1 MAQEDYLSGSAFGQV
16 AGSLLASRRKRDK
29 KEFRRALLASAIF
42 EGLGA
47 AQLQQKQGIVDA
59 ANDVNEKYTDIFTD
73 NKELYQNQAANRA
86 KYQSYIADKTQYV
99 NKTAQELFNNDP
111 GIQNQLGFDAFKKL
125 NTNEL
130 TPESYDRAVEVFN
143 AYKEKA
149 EYDVKQ
155 LGLNPAVSISTFTK
169 FNEKAQKAYRDA
181 LAEVKDDPTKKGLI
195 RAAFNKIFG
204 TAPDGTKRFGMAERA
219 ELIDAREESEAL
231 MVAQKNIVTCVIDP
245 KEKEEEKINST
256 SNTNDKA
263 NNILNSM
270 PSLNNPEEFKLTT
283 NKEQLKLDKEAF
295 MKKVNAPDYTLT
307 VDDINKAVEVNYPVP
322 GFSGLASLLTSDRD
336 LLIQTSTKVKAAIAN
351 GQNPWDQGVLN
362 QSERRVWSIATNQ
375 DLNAR
380 QNSDE
385 NLRLTQ
391 AKMRELPS
399 VDYDDVNKLY
409 NDENTKATVEAAI
422 LSEVEKD
429 TRLEKI
435 YNDHIS
441 QATKDST
448 TRHVIEGALLAM
460 EKQKGLGF
468 GDAVRQT
475 IGVQMIGFYQFQE
488 DPSSFWRV
496 GTWFSDETHAHEY
509 VDINAYRHMEREIKT
524 EDDAGLAVY
533 YMNNHRYIQNLPIGD
548 SEDTLSPN
556 KIGKS
561 FIEGDYEFSVINIAP
576 DGSPEQLLW
585 DYEYIGN

>member
-47 AQLQQKQGIVDA
+47 AQLGQKQGIVDA

-73 NKELYQNQAANRA
+73 NEELYQNQSANRA
-86 KYQSYIADKTQYV
+86 KYQSYIADKKQYV
-99 NKTAQELFNNDP
+99 NQAAKELFNNDP
-111 GIQNQLGFDAFKKL
+111 GIQKELGFNAFNNL
-125 NTNEL
+125 NKETL
-130 TPESYDRAVEVFN
+130 TPDSYNRAVEVFN

-155 LGLNPAVSISTFTK
+155 LGSNPAVSISTFTK

-181 LAEVKDDPTKKGLI
+181 LAEVKDDPTKKGLL

-204 TAPDGTKRFGMAERA
+204 TAPDGTKRFGMAEKA
-219 ELIDAREESEAL
+219 ELIGTREESEAL
-231 MVAQKNIVTCVIDP
+231 MTAQKNMVTGVTDPID
-245 KEKEEEKINST
+245 KEEENINST
-256 SNTNDKA
+256 VDKNA
-263 NNILNSM
+263 KNNNILNSM
-270 PSLNNPEEFKLTT
+270 VSLNNPDKFELTT
-283 NKEQLKLDKEAF
+283 NKEQLKLDKDAF
-295 MKKVNAPDYTLT
+295 IKKVNAPDYTLT

-336 LLIQTSTKVKAAIAN
+336 LLIQTSTKVKVAIAN

-429 TRLEKI
+429 TRL
-435 YNDHIS
+435 
-441 QATKDST
+441 
-448 TRHVIEGALLAM
+448 
-460 EKQKGLGF
+460 
-468 GDAVRQT
+468 
-475 IGVQMIGFYQFQE
+475 
-488 DPSSFWRV
+488 
-496 GTWFSDETHAHEY
+496 
-509 VDINAYRHMEREIKT
+509 
-524 EDDAGLAVY
+524 
-533 YMNNHRYIQNLPIGD
+533 
-548 SEDTLSPN
+548 
-556 KIGKS
+556 
-561 FIEGDYEFSVINIAP
+561 
-576 DGSPEQLLW
+576 
-585 DYEYIGN
+585 

>member
-219 ELIDAREESEAL
+219 E
-231 MVAQKNIVTCVIDP
+231 
-245 KEKEEEKINST
+245 
-256 SNTNDKA
+256 
-263 NNILNSM
+263 
-270 PSLNNPEEFKLTT
+270 
-283 NKEQLKLDKEAF
+283 
-295 MKKVNAPDYTLT
+295 
-307 VDDINKAVEVNYPVP
+307 
-322 GFSGLASLLTSDRD
+322 
-336 LLIQTSTKVKAAIAN
+336 
-351 GQNPWDQGVLN
+351 
-362 QSERRVWSIATNQ
+362 
-375 DLNAR
+375 
-380 QNSDE
+380 
-385 NLRLTQ
+385 
-391 AKMRELPS
+391 
-399 VDYDDVNKLY
+399 
-409 NDENTKATVEAAI
+409 
-422 LSEVEKD
+422 
-429 TRLEKI
+429 
-435 YNDHIS
+435 
-441 QATKDST
+441 
-448 TRHVIEGALLAM
+448 
-460 EKQKGLGF
+460 
-468 GDAVRQT
+468 
-475 IGVQMIGFYQFQE
+475 
-488 DPSSFWRV
+488 
-496 GTWFSDETHAHEY
+496 
-509 VDINAYRHMEREIKT
+509 
-524 EDDAGLAVY
+524 
-533 YMNNHRYIQNLPIGD
+533 
-548 SEDTLSPN
+548 
-556 KIGKS
+556 
-561 FIEGDYEFSVINIAP
+561 
-576 DGSPEQLLW
+576 
-585 DYEYIGN
+585 

>member
-231 MVAQKNIVTCVIDP
+231 MTAQKNMVTGVTDP
-245 KEKEEEKINST
+245 RDKEEENINST
-256 SNTNDKA
+256 VDKNA
-263 NNILNSM
+263 KNNNILNSM

-283 NKEQLKLDKEAF
+283 NKEQLKLDKDAF
-295 MKKVNAPDYTLT
+295 MKKVNAPDYKLT

-399 VDYDDVNKLY
+399 VDYDNVNKLY

-441 QATKDST
+441 QATKEST
-448 TRHVIEGALLAM
+448 TRHVI
-460 EKQKGLGF
+460 Q
-468 GDAVRQT
+468 
-475 IGVQMIGFYQFQE
+475 
-488 DPSSFWRV
+488 
-496 GTWFSDETHAHEY
+496 
-509 VDINAYRHMEREIKT
+509 
-524 EDDAGLAVY
+524 
-533 YMNNHRYIQNLPIGD
+533 
-548 SEDTLSPN
+548 
-556 KIGKS
+556 
-561 FIEGDYEFSVINIAP
+561 
-576 DGSPEQLLW
+576 
-585 DYEYIGN
+585 

>member
-204 TAPDGTKRFGMAERA
+204 TAPDGT
-219 ELIDAREESEAL
+219 
-231 MVAQKNIVTCVIDP
+231 
-245 KEKEEEKINST
+245 
-256 SNTNDKA
+256 
-263 NNILNSM
+263 
-270 PSLNNPEEFKLTT
+270 
-283 NKEQLKLDKEAF
+283 
-295 MKKVNAPDYTLT
+295 
-307 VDDINKAVEVNYPVP
+307 
-322 GFSGLASLLTSDRD
+322 
-336 LLIQTSTKVKAAIAN
+336 
-351 GQNPWDQGVLN
+351 
-362 QSERRVWSIATNQ
+362 
-375 DLNAR
+375 
-380 QNSDE
+380 
-385 NLRLTQ
+385 
-391 AKMRELPS
+391 
-399 VDYDDVNKLY
+399 
-409 NDENTKATVEAAI
+409 
-422 LSEVEKD
+422 
-429 TRLEKI
+429 
-435 YNDHIS
+435 
-441 QATKDST
+441 
-448 TRHVIEGALLAM
+448 
-460 EKQKGLGF
+460 
-468 GDAVRQT
+468 
-475 IGVQMIGFYQFQE
+475 
-488 DPSSFWRV
+488 
-496 GTWFSDETHAHEY
+496 
-509 VDINAYRHMEREIKT
+509 
-524 EDDAGLAVY
+524 
-533 YMNNHRYIQNLPIGD
+533 
-548 SEDTLSPN
+548 
-556 KIGKS
+556 
-561 FIEGDYEFSVINIAP
+561 
-576 DGSPEQLLW
+576 
-585 DYEYIGN
+585 